1 MATLNPMTQSSQFQ
15 PRQILCLEHGQSR
28 LYAEVI
34 QVVDDRPVCWLRPL
48 ILEVAPP
55 SCADEEVYEAAYQA
69 DKATDK
75 PTDKTSETCAIDNPS
90 SADHSQNPQH
100 LLLPPGNSDLAPLF
114 DNYASENYQ
123 RQQTREPQPKTYDL
137 RLSSDLLMPP
147 VLFRPAFDTELIP
160 LLGQINSS
168 EFNLA
173 EAQTAHHLLRDFIQQ
188 VWQNNREV
196 FPS

>member
-1 MATLNPMTQSSQFQ
+1 MTQSSQFQ

-34 QVVDDRPVCWLRPL
+34 QVVPDRPVCWLRPL
-48 ILEVAPP
+48 ILEIMPPHDLSYVAVTKSAQTPETDSIDRAP
-55 SCADEEVYEAAYQA
+55 SFLPTENPDLPSPLAGYQQ
-69 DKATDK
+69 
-75 PTDKTSETCAIDNPS
+75 
-90 SADHSQNPQH
+90 QNYPQ
-100 LLLPPGNSDLAPLF
+100 
-114 DNYASENYQ
+114 NYQ
-123 RQQTREPQPKTYDL
+123 PKQAKEPQPKTYDL

-168 EFNLA
+168 EFSLG

-188 VWQNNREV
+188 VWQNHREV

>member
-1 MATLNPMTQSSQFQ
+1 MTQSSQFQ

-34 QVVDDRPVCWLRPL
+34 QVVPDRPVCWLRPL
-48 ILEVAPP
+48 ILEIIPPHDLNYVAVTKSAQTP
-55 SCADEEVYEAAYQA
+55 E
-69 DKATDK
+69 TD
-75 PTDKTSETCAIDNPS
+75 S
-90 SADHSQNPQH
+90 SDRPQN
-100 LLLPPGNSDLAPLF
+100 LLPAGNSALASPSAGYQPQ
-114 DNYASENYQ
+114 NYHQNHQ
-123 RQQTREPQPKTYDL
+123 QKQTREPQPKTYDL

-147 VLFRPAFDTELIP
+147 TLFRPAFDTELIP

-168 EFNLA
+168 EFSLG

-188 VWQNNREV
+188 VWQNHREV